1 MGPEINKLIHGV
13 NIGSF
18 NGLGTPEK
26 TSDLFES
33 VAIGLTRP
41 SALHIILYLFHKKNS
56 FLQFICLLEPH
67 DKLANSNVGL
77 LCLAPIQA

>member
-41 SALHIILYLFHKKNS
+41 ALHIILYLFHKKNS
-56 FLQFICLLEPH
+56 FSPIYMH
-67 DKLANSNVGL
+67 VR
-77 LCLAPIQA
+77 AP